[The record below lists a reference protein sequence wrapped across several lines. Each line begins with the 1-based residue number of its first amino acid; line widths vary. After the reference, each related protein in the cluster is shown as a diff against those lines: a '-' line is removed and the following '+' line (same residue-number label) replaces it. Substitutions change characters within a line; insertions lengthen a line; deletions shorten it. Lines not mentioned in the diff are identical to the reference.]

1 MDRMEKKKVLIIE
14 DEESIQKVL
23 KARLEKAG
31 YDVRLASSGEEGIKA
46 VEEMQPHV
54 IILDV
59 MLPDA
64 NGFDLCKQ
72 IKDMDNFF
80 KVIIYTGKLE
90 AVDARRARQAG
101 ADDFTVKTVD
111 FKYLLESI
119 ARLTA

>member
-1 MDRMEKKKVLIIE
+1 MDKKKVLIIE

-23 KARLEKAG
+23 KARLERAG
-31 YDVRLASSGEEGIKA
+31 YEVQIASSGAQGMKA
-46 VEEMQPHV
+46 VEEMKPHV

-72 IKDMDNFF
+72 IKDIDAFF
-80 KVIIYTGKLE
+80 KIIIYTGKLE

-119 ARLTA
+119 AKLAA

>member
-1 MDRMEKKKVLIIE
+1 MEKKKILIIE
-14 DEESIQKVL
+14 DDESIRKVL
-23 KARLEKAG
+23 KARLEKVG
-31 YDVRLASSGEEGIKA
+31 YEVRLASSGEEGMTA
-46 VEEMQPHV
+46 VKEMKPDA

-72 IKDMDNFF
+72 IKEIDDFF

-90 AVDARRARQAG
+90 AVDARRARQVG

-119 ARLTA
+119 AKLTT

>member
-1 MDRMEKKKVLIIE
+1 MEKKKVLIIE

>member
-1 MDRMEKKKVLIIE
+1 MAKNKVLIIE
-14 DEESIQKVL
+14 DEESIQKIL
-23 KARLEKAG
+23 KVRLEKSG
-31 YDVRLASSGEEGIKA
+31 YEVRISSNGAEGMKA
-46 VEEMQPHV
+46 VKEMRPNV

-64 NGFDLCKQ
+64 NGFDLCRQ
-72 IKDMDNFF
+72 IKDMDDFF

-90 AVDARRARQAG
+90 AVDARRARQVG

-119 ARLTA
+119 AKLIA

>member
-1 MDRMEKKKVLIIE
+1 MNKKKILIIE

-23 KARLEKAG
+23 KARLENAG
-31 YDVRLASSGEEGIKA
+31 YEVGLASDGAEGMKA
-46 VEEMQPHV
+46 VEKMKPQV

-64 NGFDLCKQ
+64 NGFDLCRQ
-72 IKDMDNFF
+72 IKDLDDAF
-80 KVIIYTGKLE
+80 KIIIYTGKLE

-119 ARLTA
+119 AKLTA

>member
-1 MDRMEKKKVLIIE
+1 MDKKRILIIG

-31 YDVRLASSGEEGIKA
+31 YDVHLASNGTDGMKA
-46 VEEMQPHV
+46 VKKIKPHV

-59 MLPDA
+59 MLPDV

-72 IKDMDNFF
+72 IKELDAFF

-119 ARLTA
+119 TRLTA

>member
-1 MDRMEKKKVLIIE
+1 MAKKKILVIE
-14 DEESIQKVL
+14 DDESIRKIL
-23 KARLEKAG
+23 KMRLEKAG
-31 YDVRLASSGEEGIKA
+31 YAVDLAETGEEGLKA
-46 VEEMQPHV
+46 VKAGKPQA

-64 NGFDLCKQ
+64 NGFELCKQ
-72 IKDMDNFF
+72 IKEIDEFF

-119 ARLTA
+119 AKLTA

>member
-1 MDRMEKKKVLIIE
+1 MEKKKVLIIE
-14 DEESIQKVL
+14 DEESIQKLL

-31 YDVRLASSGEEGIKA
+31 YDVRLASDGAQGMKA
-46 VEEMQPHV
+46 VLEMKPQV

-64 NGFDLCKQ
+64 NGFDLCQK
-72 IKDMDNFF
+72 IKDADRFF

-119 ARLTA
+119 AKLAA

>member
-1 MDRMEKKKVLIIE
+1 MDKKRILIIE

-23 KARLEKAG
+23 KARLDKAG
-31 YDVRLASSGEEGIKA
+31 YEVRVAGDGAEGMKQ
-46 VEEMQPHV
+46 VDEMRPHA

-59 MLPDA
+59 MLPDV

-72 IKDMDNFF
+72 IKDKDPFF
-80 KVIIYTGKLE
+80 KIIIYTGKLE

-119 ARLTA
+119 AKLTA

>member
-1 MDRMEKKKVLIIE
+1 MEKKRILIIE

-23 KARLEKAG
+23 KARLEKAD
-31 YDVRLASSGEEGIKA
+31 YEVFVASSGAEGLKA
-46 VEEMQPHV
+46 VEEKKPHV

-72 IKDMDNFF
+72 IKDMDDFF

-101 ADDFTVKTVD
+101 ADEFTVKTVD

-119 ARLTA
+119 TKLIA